1 VFSGTI
7 STGQKVKIMGANY
20 EFGTKIDLYNKPVQR
35 TVLMMGKIQ
44 EPIPSVPAGNTVGLV
59 GIDS

>member
-1 VFSGTI
+1 
-7 STGQKVKIMGANY
+7 MGANY